1 MSKGFTAERAN
12 AILQAN
18 FGPNYAGATIA
29 LLTHLTGDHEY
40 PEGKEVSPTTNVDGK
55 EKANGYTRIPLD
67 ELELPQDEDGNVLGY
82 IQNAKALHFP
92 EAEQSWGTIV
102 GFRIYSNFRGVNNPG
117 STDNQGAITGI
128 TYYQDTGLAFEGSL
142 IEQKPV
148 PKETIPLFRKGY
160 IRIGLDHTPPA
171 IETT

>member
-1 MSKGFTAERAN
+1 MSKGFTADRAT

-29 LLTHLTGDHEY
+29 LLTHLTGDPEY

-67 ELELPQDEDGNVLGY
+67 ELDVMDGY

-102 GFRIYSNFRGVNNPG
+102 GFRIYSNFMGVNNPG
-117 STDNQGAITGI
+117 STNNQGAITGI